1 MKNVLK
7 ENTQKE
13 PENNLLQDVQ
23 EYGKKIDFIRQINSS
38 YKPNLIIRL
47 TKGFVSFSEKKD
59 VRNAGVLV
67 HCHLSDT

>member
-23 EYGKKIDFIRQINSS
+23 EYGKKN
-38 YKPNLIIRL
+38 RL
-47 TKGFVSFSEKKD
+47 
-59 VRNAGVLV
+59 
-67 HCHLSDT
+67 H